1 MLHAGPWSVDGLA
14 LRPTEA
20 KIGIFDNEP
29 NPAEELWGLYL
40 SRALPSW
47 HTHVDLYY
55 LGFDHKSVRY
65 VQGTGREHR
74 ETIGTRVWSHTPTW
88 DYDFEYG
95 PTALGLVLQ
104 VWLALRLPAGM
115 DQQLV
120 WGMVVA
126 SLTGMFSTLVLQLP
140 LHRAF
145 NRSGASPELLR
156 KLLRTDWIRKTADAV
171 RLAATAIVLRQLL
184 ILR

>member
-1 MLHAGPWSVDGLA
+1 MQSPLQQALA
-14 LRPTEA
+14 VAVVLLNGYSFGANCVERFVNYATWHLIPTDA
-20 KIGIFDNEP
+20 FKAYHRAQQPKILAF
-29 NPAEELWGLYL
+29 
-40 SRALPSW
+40 
-47 HTHVDLYY
+47 V
-55 LGFDHKSVRY
+55 V
-65 VQGTGREHR
+65 
-74 ETIGTRVWSHTPTW
+74 
-88 DYDFEYG
+88 G
-95 PTALGLVLQ
+95 PTVLGLVLQ
-104 VWLALRLPAGM
+104 VWLALRLPVGM